1 MMDDVLIKVTGYEKY
16 FVDKKELYTIVE
28 ILNRLEDVCLD
39 NEVLEEELEDL
50 KRDIEDN
57 YKPISVSEQV
67 GIDYRDFI

>member
-1 MMDDVLIKVTGYEKY
+1 MEEVLIKVTGYEKY
-16 FVDKKELYTIVE
+16 FIDKKELYTIVE
-28 ILNRLEDVCLD
+28 VLNRLEDLYLD

-57 YKPISVSEQV
+57 YKPISPAEQA

>member
-1 MMDDVLIKVTGYEKY
+1 MDEVLIKVTGYEKY
-16 FVDKKELYTIVE
+16 FIDKKELYTIVE
-28 ILNRLEDVCLD
+28 ILNRLEDLYLD

-57 YKPISVSEQV
+57 YKPVPLSEQV